1 MKPNNDLIT
10 ALYCRLSQEDAREG
24 ESLSIENQKKMLSE
38 YAERNGFR
46 NCQYYVDDGFS
57 GVNKNRPEYVRMLK
71 DVENGLVGTVIVKDQ
86 SRLGRDHLETDKLM
100 EIVFPAYDIRFIAV
114 TDGVD
119 SANGFNEMS
128 GIKNYFNDFYARDCS
143 KKIRAVFKAK
153 GERGE
158 RVGTSIPY
166 GYMKNPENTKQLI
179 PDPIAAPVV
188 RTIYELCADGKGT
201 RAICRYLEEHEIES
215 PGVYE
220 FHTKGTKSK
229 HPDLEHPY
237 LWTQSTVRDM
247 LSNRIYCGDTVNFQ
261 TYSKSNKLKKRI
273 KNDPEN
279 LLIFEN
285 THEPIVSRELFALV
299 QKHYEGRKR
308 PDIQGNT
315 DKYAGYLYCADCGMK
330 LYLHRG
336 KHIKPDHNFYECG
349 GYQTKG
355 GGYCSI
361 HHIKAM
367 ELDAVVL
374 AELKKITL
382 LAREHPQ
389 QFYEMAMQNGEKE
402 AQKLRKESEQK
413 KSKLEKRNKEL
424 DNIIRCLYED
434 RVSGRITL
442 ERYDSLA
449 AGYEKEQSELKTEL
463 AELSDQLDNM
473 SLQEKYVLD
482 FIEKA
487 KANIEL
493 KEVTPE
499 LLRAFISRIEV
510 YEKPE
515 KYSRTCGNTI
525 LIRYTF
531 QTTHEPAP
539 ILKPSENKSFAQTA
553 C

>member
-24 ESLSIENQKKMLSE
+24 ESLSIENQKEMLSE

-71 DVENGLVGTVIVKDQ
+71 DVEDGLVGTVIVKDH

-128 GIKNYFNDFYARDCS
+128 GIKNCFNDFYARDCS

-166 GYMKNPENTKQLI
+166 GYIKNPDNTKQLI
-179 PDPIAAPVV
+179 PDPVTAPVV

-229 HPDLEHPY
+229 HLDLEHPY

-279 LLIFEN
+279 ILIFEN
-285 THEPIVSRELFALV
+285 THEPIVSRELFGLA

-308 PDIQGNT
+308 PDRQGDT
-315 DKYAGYLYCADCGMK
+315 DKYAGYIYCADCGSKM
-330 LYLHRG
+330 YLHRG
-336 KHIKPDHNFYECG
+336 KSIKPENNYYQCG

-355 GGYCSI
+355 GSYCSV

-382 LAREHPQ
+382 LAREYPK

-402 AQKLRKESEQK
+402 AQKLRKESEQN
-413 KSKLEKRNKEL
+413 KSKLEKRNREL

-434 RVSGRITL
+434 RVTGRITP

-449 AGYEKEQSELKTEL
+449 TGYEKEQTELKAEL
-463 AELSDQLDNM
+463 AELSDQLDTVN
-473 SLQEKYVLD
+473 LQEKYVLD

-487 KANIEL
+487 KAIIEL

-515 KYSRTCGNTI
+515 KYSRICGNTI

-531 QTTHEPAP
+531 QTIHEPAP
-539 ILKPSENKSFAQTA
+539 ILTPSENKTFAQTA

>member
-10 ALYCRLSQEDAREG
+10 ALYCRLSQEDMREG
-24 ESLSIENQKKMLSE
+24 ESLSIENQKLMLKE
-38 YAERNGFR
+38 YADKNGFH
-46 NCQYYVDDGFS
+46 NCKYYIDDGFS
-57 GVNKNRPEYVRMLK
+57 GVNNKRPEYVHMLK

-100 EIVFPAYDIRFIAV
+100 ELVFPAYDVRFIAI

-119 SANGFNEMS
+119 SANGLNEMS

-166 GYMKNPENTKQLI
+166 GYMKDPNAPKQLI
-179 PDPIAAPVV
+179 PDPVAAPVV
-188 RTIYELCADGKGT
+188 RQIYELCADGKGT

-220 FHTKGTKSK
+220 FHTKGKKSK

-273 KNDPEN
+273 KNAPEN
-279 LLIFEN
+279 ILIFEN
-285 THEPIVSRELFALV
+285 THEAIVNRELFNLV

-308 PDIQGNT
+308 PDRHGDT
-315 DKYAGYLYCADCGMK
+315 DKYAGYIYCADCGSKM
-330 LYLHRG
+330 YLHRG
-336 KHIKPDHNFYECG
+336 KNIKPENNYYQCG

-355 GGYCSI
+355 GRYCTVHS
-361 HHIKAM
+361 IKANV
-367 ELDAVVL
+367 LDALVL
-374 AELKKITL
+374 AQLKDLTAF
-382 LAREHPQ
+382 AREHSE
-389 QFYEMAMQNGEKE
+389 QFYEIAIKNGEEEAQMKKKE
-402 AQKLRKESEQK
+402 A
-413 KSKLEKRNKEL
+413 EKRRSKVESRIKEL
-424 DNIIRCLYED
+424 DNIIRCLFEEMAT
-434 RVSGRITL
+434 GRMTQ
-442 ERYDSLA
+442 ERYDKLA
-449 AGYEKEQSELKTEL
+449 SGYEKEQRELETEL
-463 AELSDQLDNM
+463 AELSMELNDMDKRDT
-473 SLQEKYVLD
+473 EVRR

-487 KANIEL
+487 KTNIEMR
-493 KEVTPE
+493 EVTPE
-499 LLRAFISRIEV
+499 ILKAFVTRIDV

-515 KYSRTCGNTI
+515 KYSRTCGNMI
-525 LIRYTF
+525 EIHYTV
-531 QTTHEPAP
+531 
-539 ILKPSENKSFAQTA
+539 PSINKLEST
-553 C
+553 

>member
-10 ALYCRLSQEDAREG
+10 ALYCRLSQEDMREG
-24 ESLSIENQKKMLSE
+24 ESLSIENQKLMLKE
-38 YAERNGFR
+38 YADKNGFH
-46 NCQYYVDDGFS
+46 NCKYYIDDGFS
-57 GVNKNRPEYVRMLK
+57 GVNNKRPEYVHMLK

-100 EIVFPAYDIRFIAV
+100 ELVFPAYDVRFIAI

-119 SANGFNEMS
+119 SANGLNEMS

-166 GYMKNPENTKQLI
+166 GYMKDPNAPKQLI
-179 PDPIAAPVV
+179 PDPVAAPVV
-188 RTIYELCADGKGT
+188 RQIYELCADGKGT

-220 FHTKGTKSK
+220 FHTKGKKSK

-273 KNDPEN
+273 KNAPEN
-279 LLIFEN
+279 ILIFEN
-285 THEPIVSRELFALV
+285 THEAIVNRELFNLV

-308 PDIQGNT
+308 PDRHGDT
-315 DKYAGYLYCADCGMK
+315 DKYAGYIYCADCGSKM
-330 LYLHRG
+330 YLHRG
-336 KHIKPDHNFYECG
+336 KNIKPENNYYQCG

-355 GGYCSI
+355 GRYCTVHS
-361 HHIKAM
+361 IKANV
-367 ELDAVVL
+367 LDALVL
-374 AELKKITL
+374 AQLKDLTAF
-382 LAREHPQ
+382 AREHSE
-389 QFYEMAMQNGEKE
+389 QFYEIAIKNGEEEAQMKKKE
-402 AQKLRKESEQK
+402 A
-413 KSKLEKRNKEL
+413 EKRRSKVESRIKEL
-424 DNIIRCLYED
+424 DNIIRCLFEEMAT
-434 RVSGRITL
+434 GRMTQ
-442 ERYDSLA
+442 ERYDKLA
-449 AGYEKEQSELKTEL
+449 SGYEKEQLELEANLADLSNELNDMDKRDTE
-463 AELSDQLDNM
+463 
-473 SLQEKYVLD
+473 VRR

-487 KANIEL
+487 KANIEMS
-493 KEVTPE
+493 EVTPE
-499 LLRAFISRIEV
+499 ILKAFVTRIDV

-515 KYSRTCGNTI
+515 KYSRTFGNMIEIHYSVPSINT
-525 LIRYTF
+525 
-531 QTTHEPAP
+531 PAP
-539 ILKPSENKSFAQTA
+539 TSTA
-553 C
+553 TVDNTLALVTC

>member
-46 NCQYYVDDGFS
+46 NCQFYIYDGFS

-71 DVENGLVGTVIVKDQ
+71 DVEDGLVGTVIVKDQ

-100 EIVFPAYDIRFIAV
+100 EIVFPAYDVRFIAV

-119 SANGFNEMS
+119 SANGFSEMS
-128 GIKNYFNDFYARDCS
+128 GIKNYFNDFYARDTS

-166 GYMKNPENTKQLI
+166 GYMKNPDDPKQLI
-179 PDPIAAPVV
+179 PDPVTAPVV
-188 RTIYELCADGKGT
+188 RQIYELCADGKGT
-201 RAICRYLEEHEIES
+201 RAICSYLEEHEIES

-220 FHTKGTKSK
+220 FHIKGTKSK

-273 KNDPEN
+273 KNAPEN
-279 LLIFEN
+279 ILIFEN
-285 THEPIVSRELFALV
+285 THEAIISRELFALV

-308 PDIQGNT
+308 PDRQGDT
-315 DKYAGYLYCADCGMK
+315 DKYAGYIYCADCGSKM
-330 LYLHRG
+330 YLHRG
-336 KHIKPDHNFYECG
+336 KGIKPENNYYQCG

-355 GGYCSI
+355 GSYCSV

-389 QFYEMAMQNGEKE
+389 QFYEIAMQNGEKE

-434 RVSGRITL
+434 RVTGRITP

-449 AGYEKEQSELKTEL
+449 TGYEKEQSELKTEL
-463 AELSDQLDNM
+463 AELSDQLENM
-473 SLQEKYVLD
+473 GLQEKYVLD

-487 KANIEL
+487 KANIEM

-499 LLRAFISRIEV
+499 VLRAFISRIEV

-515 KYSRTCGNTI
+515 KYSRTCGNML
-525 LIRYTF
+525 LIHYTF
-531 QTTHEPAP
+531 LSINKTAP
-539 ILKPSENKSFAQTA
+539 MLTPTENKTFAQAA

>member
-46 NCQYYVDDGFS
+46 NYQFYVDDGFS

-71 DVENGLVGTVIVKDQ
+71 DVEDGLVGTVIVKDQ
-86 SRLGRDHLETDKLM
+86 SSLGRDHLETDKLM
-100 EIVFPAYDIRFIAV
+100 EIVFPAYDVRFIAV

-128 GIKNYFNDFYARDCS
+128 GIKNYLNDFYARDTS

-166 GYMKNPENTKQLI
+166 GYMKNPDNTKQLI
-179 PDPIAAPVV
+179 PDPVAAPVV
-188 RTIYELCADGKGT
+188 RKIYELCADGKGT

-279 LLIFEN
+279 ILIFEN

-367 ELDAVVL
+367 ELDEVVL

-389 QFYEMAMQNGEKE
+389 QFYEMAMQNGERE

-434 RVSGRITL
+434 RVSGRITP

-449 AGYEKEQSELKTEL
+449 SGYEKEQSELKI
-463 AELSDQLDNM
+463 ELSELSNQLDNM
-473 SLQEKYVLD
+473 SLQEKLVQD
-482 FIEKA
+482 FIDKA
-487 KANIEL
+487 KVNIEM
-493 KEVTPE
+493 KELTPE

-531 QTTHEPAP
+531 QTIHKPVS
-539 ILKPSENKSFAQTA
+539 ILKPSENKTFAQTA